1 MVNSEKKEK
10 GMNFVNKNGNWVD
23 LPRVQPLQKFLF
35 NLKSNEEERWDK
47 TSPRANL
54 GKIWVAR
61 VLLLEIN

>member
-35 NLKSNEEERWDK
+35 NLKSNEEER
-47 TSPRANL
+47 
-54 GKIWVAR
+54 
-61 VLLLEIN
+61 